1 MTVQMRNY
9 GMETQAERLRIENSH
24 FTAEQVEK
32 RARTMEEAFFE
43 TAKPAWGAKSFEVAR
58 NCSIYAFVQHFAQ
71 GAPPE
76 FSVTLEPHLQ
86 RIVPLIWMHACFL
99 NFAPYVVALAVLK
112 ESLRRAGAGEH
123 ARGCCECEKEFIK
136 VIAAWFN
143 SKKDYWEHDKFLE
156 MTSKMKYC
164 EEMLCEIVDLYLG
177 PSAGSLDL
185 GASQ

>member
-1 MTVQMRNY
+1 
-9 GMETQAERLRIENSH
+9 
-24 FTAEQVEK
+24 
-32 RARTMEEAFFE
+32 MEEAFFE